1 LGARGVNNLS
11 SKLLLTMLPPNA
23 PFFQLQIGDAFL
35 DALAEEQGAEAKTK
49 VESALAKMERTIM
62 DDIDSSDARVGS
74 FEALK
79 HLLVGGNILVHS
91 PKKGGLRVFQMW
103 QYCVKRDPEGTVLE
117 IIIEEKISPASIPA
131 ETLDACKIHSYVHDQ
146 QKKDEP
152 IPVYTHIK
160 KDGDHF
166 QAMQELNGWPVPGS
180 FGQFPVEKSPF
191 IALRWA
197 KLDGEDYGRGLVE
210 EYLGDLIS
218 LEGLMK
224 SIVQGSAAAAKV
236 LFLVAP
242 NSTTKHKD
250 IVTAES
256 GDVKTGRAEDVSVLQ
271 MDKYGDFK
279 IALDTIGMLDRRLSF
294 AFMLNSSVQRK
305 GERVTAT
312 EIQMVAGEL
321 EDALGG
327 AYSLLSQEFQL
338 PLLKSIKNRMTKA
351 GLLPALPEKD
361 MQIKIITGM
370 QALGRKHEQDKLD
383 LLLQHLTPFGPE
395 VLAEY
400 LKMGEYIQKTA
411 TNLGVDIEG
420 LIRSEEEVQEAR
432 QAQQQAMQQQQML
445 EGVMKAGGPIVK
457 EMVKQQGEKG
467 NG

>member
-1 LGARGVNNLS
+1 
-11 SKLLLTMLPPNA
+11 MLPPNA
-23 PFFQLQIGDAFL
+23 PFFQLQIEDAFL
-35 DALAEEQGAEAKTK
+35 DMLVAEQGEEAKTK

-62 DDIDSSDARVGS
+62 DDIDASDVRVS
-74 FEALK
+74 TFEALK
-79 HLLVGGNILVHS
+79 HLLVGGNVLIHL
-91 PKKGGLRVFQMW
+91 PKEGGMRVFQMW
-103 QYCVKRDPEGTVLE
+103 QYCVKRDPEGAVLE
-117 IIIEEKISPASIPA
+117 IVINEKISPGSIPP
-131 ETLDACKIHSYVHDQ
+131 EILDACKMPSYLHDQ
-146 QKKDEP
+146 KKRDEP
-152 IPVYTHIK
+152 VDVYTHIRRNGK
-160 KDGDHF
+160 YF
-166 QAMQELNGWPVPGS
+166 EATQELNGYTVPGS
-180 FGQFPVEKSPF
+180 YGKFPVEKSPF

-242 NSTTKHKD
+242 NSTTKQKD
-250 IVTAES
+250 IVSAES
-256 GDVKTGRAEDVSVLQ
+256 GDVKTGRADDVSVLQ
-271 MDKYGDFK
+271 MEKYGDFK
-279 IALDTIGMLDRRLSF
+279 IALDTITMLDRRLSF

-312 EIQMVAGEL
+312 EIQMMAGEL
-321 EDALGG
+321 EDSLGG

-338 PLLKSIKNRMTKA
+338 PLLKAIKNRMTKA
-351 GLLPALPEKD
+351 GKLPALPEKE
-361 MQIKIITGM
+361 MQVKIITGM

-395 VLAEY
+395 VLAQY

-420 LIRSEEEVQEAR
+420 LIRSEEEVQQAREAAQR
-432 QAQQQAMQQQQML
+432 QAQMESLIPEVIKQA
-445 EGVMKAGGPIVK
+445 GPIIKDQMGKGK
-457 EMVKQQGEKG
+457 E
-467 NG
+467 